1 MILHRSRLRKNSS
14 AWFDKVST
22 NGTYSIIANSTPFA
36 PSVNSG
42 QTPRL
47 SKGERWVFQQP
58 ARYSFV
64 RTVALNLIGF
74 VSLVI
79 TLCVAFPFF
88 LVVVSVGTASAGA
101 CALRHWRFER
111 RGRHSGFWESERLS
125 FLTPRAKRTRD
136 LNNSIAEESSVQFE
150 IDNQRAAIPTKD
162 AKKNN

>member
-1 MILHRSRLRKNSS
+1 MILHRSRLRKNGSE
-14 AWFDKVST
+14 WFDKVST
-22 NGTYSIIANSTPFA
+22 NGKYSMLSNSDSAPFA
-36 PSVNSG
+36 PTKS
-42 QTPRL
+42 
-47 SKGERWVFQQP
+47 ERSVFQQP
-58 ARYSFV
+58 ARYSFFRLAMLHLSGIFLLAV
-64 RTVALNLIGF
+64 
-74 VSLVI
+74 

-111 RGRHSGFWESERLS
+111 RGRHSGFWERERLS

-150 IDNQRAAIPTKD
+150 IEKQRAAIPTKD

>member
-22 NGTYSIIANSTPFA
+22 NGKYSIIANSTPFA

-42 QTPRL
+42 QAPRL

-58 ARYSFV
+58 PRYSFV

-111 RGRHSGFWESERLS
+111 RGRHSGFWECERLS
-125 FLTPRAKRTRD
+125 FLTLRAKRTRD

>member
-22 NGTYSIIANSTPFA
+22 NGKYSIIANSTPFA

-42 QTPRL
+42 RAPRL

-111 RGRHSGFWESERLS
+111 RGRHSGFWECERLS
-125 FLTPRAKRTRD
+125 FLTLRAKRTRD

>member
-22 NGTYSIIANSTPFA
+22 NGKYSIIANSTPFA

-42 QTPRL
+42 QAPRL

-58 ARYSFV
+58 PRYSFV